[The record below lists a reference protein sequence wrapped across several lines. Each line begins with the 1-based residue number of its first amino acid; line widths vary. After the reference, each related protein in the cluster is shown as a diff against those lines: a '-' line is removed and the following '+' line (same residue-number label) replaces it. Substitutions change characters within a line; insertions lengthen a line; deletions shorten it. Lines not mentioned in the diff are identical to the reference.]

1 MSITIGTDIIKISR
15 MEQFIQ
21 RNQLQGRQ
29 MILAPNESGGSNMKS
44 MAGKFAAKEALL
56 KALGIGF
63 SRGISR
69 LTEIE
74 VVKDSAGKPSV
85 ITYGLVN
92 DIVNQKNI
100 KNIEVSI
107 SHDSDYAIAFVVCQ

>member
-21 RNQLQGRQ
+21 RNEMYGKQ
-29 MILAPNESGGSNMKS
+29 MILAPNECGTNARSI
-44 MAGKFAAKEALL
+44 AGKFAAKEALL

-63 SRGISR
+63 SRGIGR

-74 VVKDSAGKPSV
+74 IVKDTLGKPSM

-92 DIVNQKNI
+92 EIVNQKNI
-100 KNIEVSI
+100 TNIEVSI
-107 SHDSDYAIAFVVCQ
+107 SHDSEYAIAFVMCE

>member
-29 MILAPNESGGSNMKS
+29 MILAPNESGTNIRSI
-44 MAGKFAAKEALL
+44 AGKFAAKEALL
-56 KALGIGF
+56 KALGVGF
-63 SRGISR
+63 SKGISR

-74 VVKDSAGKPSV
+74 VVKDAVGKPSM

-92 DIVNQKNI
+92 DIINQKNI
-100 KNIEVSI
+100 TNIEVSI
-107 SHDSDYAIAFVVCQ
+107 SHDSDYAIAFVVCE